1 VSTLEPAPGYPPS
14 AVGEAALERVRVFL
28 SEEALPMVEEVEAEI
43 GDTAFAVEADG
54 RLADAMIGLKRRM
67 QQASARAGLYC
78 PHLRSPDGLGLGLVD
93 TFYLQEEVY
102 RHGLRGAQWMLAWTD
117 GPSPLV
123 RHWSREARERDL
135 PDFLAGRTN
144 VAFALSEPGAGT
156 DVLALESSARAEGE
170 GWALSGVKHLITGAP
185 FVEHAQV
192 IARVEGA
199 GRRELSA
206 FLVPMDA
213 PGVVRGPVQQ
223 TIMADG
229 QTGVLEFHDVP
240 LERDALVAREGAGM
254 EMAFLWINW
263 ARSRRGGMCS
273 GLAAHCLE
281 RAVAYGRER
290 RAFGRPIGEMG
301 AVAERLSDI
310 YMDWRAMRALS
321 LEILARLDAA
331 DVLGDGRAGPAERR
345 DLSTLKTWCD
355 EALMRVSDRAIQVH
369 GGRGLLSAT
378 GLERIFRVA
387 RNLRIP
393 AGTTEIQRAMIAESL
408 AAQEDGGPGRAGG
421 SSSVSGSTAAGTPA
435 APGTGV
441 GREPR

>member
-1 VSTLEPAPGYPPS
+1 MSAAALEPAPGYPPS
-14 AVGEAALERVRVFL
+14 AAGEAALARVRAFL
-28 SEEALPMVEEVEAEI
+28 ADEALPMVEEVEARL
-43 GDTAFAVEADG
+43 GDTAFALEADG
-54 RLADAMIGLKRRM
+54 RLAADMIGLKRRV

-78 PHLRSPDGLGLGLVD
+78 PHLAPPDGLGLGLVD

-102 RHGLRGAQWMLAWTD
+102 RHGLRGSQWTLAWTD

-123 RHWSREARERDL
+123 RHWSAAARERDL

-144 VAFALSEPGAGT
+144 VAFALTEPGAGT
-156 DVLALESSARAEGE
+156 DALALESSARPDGD
-170 GWALSGVKHLITGAP
+170 GWALTGVKHLITGAP
-185 FVEHAQV
+185 FAEGAQV
-192 IARVEGA
+192 IARIEGA
-199 GRRELSA
+199 GRRELTA
-206 FLVPMDA
+206 FLVPLDA
-213 PGVVRGPVQQ
+213 PGVTRGPVQQ

-229 QTGVLEFHDVP
+229 QTGLLELRDVRVGP
-240 LERDALVAREGAGM
+240 EAVVGRAGAGM
-254 EMAFLWINW
+254 EMVFLWINW

-281 RAVAYGRER
+281 RSVAYARAR
-290 RAFGRPIGEMG
+290 RAFGRPIGELG

-331 DVLGDGRAGPAERR
+331 DLLGGGRVGAAERR

-355 EALMRVSDRAIQVH
+355 EALMRVADRAIQVH

-378 GLERIFRVA
+378 GIERIYRVA

-408 AAQEDGGPGRAGG
+408 AAEE
-421 SSSVSGSTAAGTPA
+421 
-435 APGTGV
+435 APG
-441 GREPR
+441 

>member
-1 VSTLEPAPGYPPS
+1 VSVQRPPAPPPGYPPS
-14 AVGEAALERVRVFL
+14 PTGEAALERVRAFL
-28 SEEALPMVEEVEAEI
+28 AGEALPMVEAVEAEL
-43 GDTAFAVEADG
+43 GDTAFALEPDG
-54 RLADAMIGLKRRM
+54 RLAGAMIGLKRRM

-78 PHLRSPDGLGLGLVD
+78 PHLPPPDGLGLGLVD
-93 TFYLQEEVY
+93 TFYVQEEVF
-102 RHGLRGAQWMLAWTD
+102 RHGLRGAQWTLAWTD
-117 GPSPLV
+117 GPSHLV
-123 RHWSREARERDL
+123 GHWSAGARERHL
-135 PDFLAGRTN
+135 GDFLAGRTN

-156 DVLALESSARAEGE
+156 DALALTSSARRDGD
-170 GWALSGVKHLITGAP
+170 GWVLSGVKHLITGAP
-185 FVEHAQV
+185 FVEQAQV
-192 IARVEGA
+192 IARVQGA

-229 QTGVLEFHDVP
+229 QTGVLEFHDV
-240 LERDALVAREGAGM
+240 RVGGDALIGAEGAGM

-273 GLAAHCLE
+273 GLALHCLE

-290 RAFGRPIGEMG
+290 RAFGKPIGEMG

-331 DVLGDGRAGPAERR
+331 GVLGAGRAGAAERR

-355 EALMRVSDRAIQVH
+355 EALMRISDRAIQVH

-378 GLERIFRVA
+378 GIERIFRVA

-408 AAQEDGGPGRAGG
+408 AAEDGGAG
-421 SSSVSGSTAAGTPA
+421 
-435 APGTGV
+435 
-441 GREPR
+441 

>member
-1 VSTLEPAPGYPPS
+1 
-14 AVGEAALERVRVFL
+14 
-28 SEEALPMVEEVEAEI
+28 M
-43 GDTAFAVEADG
+43 
-54 RLADAMIGLKRRM
+54 
-67 QQASARAGLYC
+67 
-78 PHLRSPDGLGLGLVD
+78 
-93 TFYLQEEVY
+93 
-102 RHGLRGAQWMLAWTD
+102 
-117 GPSPLV
+117 
-123 RHWSREARERDL
+123 
-135 PDFLAGRTN
+135 
-144 VAFALSEPGAGT
+144 
-156 DVLALESSARAEGE
+156 
-170 GWALSGVKHLITGAP
+170 LSGVKHLITGAP
-185 FVEHAQV
+185 FVEGAQV
-192 IARVEGA
+192 VARVEGA

-229 QTGVLEFHDVP
+229 QTGVLEFHEVRVD
-240 LERDALVAREGAGM
+240 RAALIAREGAGLD
-254 EMAFLWINW
+254 MAFLWINW

-273 GLAAHCLE
+273 GLAAHCLD

-310 YMDWRAMRALS
+310 YLDWRAMRALS

-355 EALMRVSDRAIQVH
+355 EALMRVADRAIQVH

-378 GLERIFRVA
+378 GIERIFRVA

-393 AGTTEIQRAMIAESL
+393 AGHDRDPAGDDRREPRGSRGRRPLGAGRLVEGERLDRRGHA
-408 AAQEDGGPGRAGG
+408 GRAGHRRG
-421 SSSVSGSTAAGTPA
+421 PRPEVERAVGGVQQQRHDVAAADPA
-435 APGTGV
+435 QDAGAAVELAEARDPV
-441 GREPR
+441 GADARAR

>member
-1 VSTLEPAPGYPPS
+1 MIEQPLSPGYPPS
-14 AVGEAALERVRVFL
+14 PDGAAVLERVRAFIAD
-28 SEEALPMVEEVEAEI
+28 EALPMVADVEREL
-43 GDTAFAVEADG
+43 GDTAFALEPDG
-54 RLADAMIGLKRRM
+54 RLARPMIGLKRAM

-78 PHLRSPDGLGLGLVD
+78 PHLPEPDGLGLSLVD

-117 GPSPLV
+117 GPSHLV
-123 RHWSREARERDL
+123 RHWSADARERHL
-135 PDFLAGRTN
+135 PDFLAGRTS
-144 VAFALSEPGAGT
+144 VAFALSEPGAGS
-156 DVLALESSARAEGE
+156 DVLALESSARRDGD

-192 IARVEGA
+192 VARVEGA

-213 PGVVRGPVQQ
+213 PGATRGPVQQ

-229 QTGVLEFHDVP
+229 QTGVLEFRDVRLP
-240 LERDALVAREGAGM
+240 RAALIGREGAAM
-254 EMAFLWINW
+254 ELAFLWINW

-273 GLAAHCLE
+273 GLAWHCLD
-281 RAVAYGRER
+281 RASAYSRER
-290 RAFGRPIGEMG
+290 RAFGKPIGELG

-310 YMDWRAMRALS
+310 YLDWRAMRALS

-331 DVLGDGRAGPAERR
+331 DLLGDGRAGAAERR

-355 EALMRVSDRAIQVH
+355 EALMRVADRAIQVH

-378 GLERIFRVA
+378 GIERIYRVA

-408 AAQEDGGPGRAGG
+408 
-421 SSSVSGSTAAGTPA
+421 TAEEPA
-435 APGTGV
+435 
-441 GREPR
+441 

>member
-1 VSTLEPAPGYPPS
+1 MTSLEPAPGYRPS
-14 AVGEAALERVRVFL
+14 AVGEAALERVRAFL
-28 SEEALPMVEEVEAEI
+28 ADEALPMVEEVEAEL

-93 TFYLQEEVY
+93 TFYVQEEVY

-117 GPSPLV
+117 GPSPMV

-144 VAFALSEPGAGT
+144 VAFALTEPGAGT
-156 DVLALESSARAEGE
+156 DVLALESTARRDGG
-170 GWALSGVKHLITGAP
+170 GWVLSGVKHLITGAP
-185 FVEHAQV
+185 FVEGAQV
-192 IARVEGA
+192 IARIEGA

-213 PGVVRGPVQQ
+213 PGAVRGPVQQ

-240 LERDALVAREGAGM
+240 LDASALIAREGEGM
-254 EMAFLWINW
+254 AMAFLWINW

-273 GLAAHCLE
+273 GLAAYCLE

-290 RAFGRPIGEMG
+290 RAFGRPIGELG

-345 DLSTLKTWCD
+345 DLLTLKTWCD
-355 EALMRVSDRAIQVH
+355 EALMRVADRAIQVH

-378 GLERIFRVA
+378 GIERIFRVA

-421 SSSVSGSTAAGTPA
+421 SSSDSGSTAAGTPA
-435 APGTGV
+435 APETGV